1 MPLNQPNHSLHWLIL
16 TIATLTL
23 LACSLDS
30 ASVRE
35 LSSLWVGTP
44 TATPTPVRYALN
56 LASAQA
62 GLAELSSY
70 RATWQV
76 EFDGS
81 RNGQPAAGRIE
92 SVTEL
97 AQSPRTI
104 HRYLKTEVIT
114 PTAQLADGVSEY
126 FETESRHYL
135 KKAGEDTWL
144 VLTRGQEAAG
154 SLAVTDLGWPELEQL
169 VVIPAT
175 VGAPPQLETLDGLGA
190 VHYRFN
196 ENDLPDAN
204 IIFEQAQGEAW
215 LATHG
220 QLLLR
225 YTLSATVN
233 IPTPLPKVHL
243 HDRGRLKLEYALTGV
258 NGELAITPPELE
270 TILAQNQLDRLPR
283 LPEAQISSIFPT
295 MLEYTSVI
303 SPISATL
310 FYRDQLTAQEWTEN
324 SADIFNEKARL
335 SYARNDEAL
344 TILITPDD
352 NPDQVRVVLDAKK

>member
-1 MPLNQPNHSLHWLIL
+1 MRLNQPNHSLHWLIL
-16 TIATLTL
+16 TIATLAL
-23 LACSLDS
+23 LACGLDS

-35 LSSLWVGTP
+35 LSSLWFGAP

-70 RATWQV
+70 RASLQV

-92 SVTEL
+92 SVTGL
-97 AQSPRTI
+97 AQSPPTI
-104 HRYLKTEVIT
+104 HRFLKTEVIT
-114 PTAQLADGVSEY
+114 PTAQLANGVSEY
-126 FETESRHYL
+126 FETESRRYL

-144 VLTRGQEAAG
+144 VLTRGQEVAG

-169 VVIPAT
+169 IVIPPT
-175 VGAPPQLETLDGLGA
+175 VITPPQLETLDGLGA

-225 YTLSATVN
+225 YTLSATIT
-233 IPTPLPKVHL
+233 IPTPLPNAHL
-243 HDRGRLKLEYALTGV
+243 LDRGRLRLEYALTGV
-258 NGELAITPPELE
+258 NGELTVTPPELE

-310 FYRDQLTAQEWTEN
+310 FYRDQLAAQEWTEN
-324 SADIFNEKARL
+324 SADIFNEKSRL
-335 SYARNDEAL
+335 SYTKNEEAL
-344 TILITPDD
+344 TILITPGETSDRV
-352 NPDQVRVVLDAKK
+352 NVVLEVNQ